1 MCRLFGLHHGH
12 RVTAT
17 FWLLDSADSLAAQ
30 SRRNPQ
36 GAGIGSFDGTGRPV
50 VDKQPIAAWQDAE
63 FARQARVDRSRTFV
77 AHVRYASH
85 GGLSTVNTHPFV
97 MDGRIFAHNGTLG
110 DLSRL
115 DAELD
120 RRGVRDL
127 VAGDTDSERL
137 FALIASEI
145 RSGDGDVGSAI
156 TRAVQ
161 WVADQVPVF
170 AVNIVLAGPDDL
182 WALRYPDTHDLYLLR
197 PAATHAGRPLHVRSR
212 RIRMHADHPGDRH
225 TAGDPAPAVVASEPM
240 DGEPGWRLLEPG
252 ELVHA
257 RGHGGDLTVESHVA
271 LTRAPRHPL
280 TLADLSPEAAA
291 SQTTAAEQS
300 G

>member
-17 FWLLDSADSLAAQ
+17 FWLLDSPDSLAAQ

-36 GAGIGSFDGTGRPV
+36 GAGIGSFDGVGRPV

-63 FARQARVDRSRTFV
+63 FARQARTDRSRTFV
-77 AHVRYASH
+77 AHVRYASA
-85 GGLSTVNTHPFV
+85 GGLSVANTHPFV

-110 DLSRL
+110 DLPRL

-127 VAGDTDSERL
+127 VQGDTDSERL
-137 FALIASEI
+137 FALITAGI
-145 RSGDGDVGSAI
+145 RDNGGDVGSAI
-156 TRAVQ
+156 TQAVQ
-161 WVADQVPVF
+161 WAADTLPVF
-170 AVNIVLAGPDDL
+170 ALNIVLAGPDEL
-182 WALRYPDTHDLYLLR
+182 WALRYPDTHDLYVLR
-197 PAATHAGRPLHVRSR
+197 PEATQAGRPIHVRSR
-212 RIRMHADHPGDRH
+212 RIRVHAEHPGDRH
-225 TAGDPAPAVVASEPM
+225 DRTDPAPVVVASEPM
-240 DGEPGWRLLEPG
+240 DGESDWRLLEPG

-257 RGHGGDLTVESHVA
+257 RGRGADLTVDHRIA
-271 LTRAPRHPL
+271 LTRSPRHQL

-291 SQTTAAEQS
+291 SQNAAAEHS

>member
-17 FWLLDSADSLAAQ
+17 FWLLDSPDSLAAQ

-63 FARQARVDRSRTFV
+63 FAHQARVDRSRTFV
-77 AHVRYASH
+77 AHVRYASA

-110 DLSRL
+110 DLPRL

-120 RRGVRDL
+120 RRGVSGL
-127 VAGDTDSERL
+127 VQGQTDSERL
-137 FALIASEI
+137 FALITAEC
-145 RSGDGDVGSAI
+145 RDNGGDVGAAI

-161 WVADQVPVF
+161 WVADTLPVF
-170 AVNIVLAGPDDL
+170 ALNLVLAGPDDL

-197 PAATHAGRPLHVRSR
+197 PEATAEHRPLHVRSR
-212 RIRMHADHPGDRH
+212 RIRVQADHPGDRH
-225 TAGDPAPAVVASEPM
+225 AEHDPAPVVVASEPM
-240 DGEPGWRLLEPG
+240 DGESGWRLLEPG

-257 RGHGGDLTVESHVA
+257 RGHGADLTVETRRG
-271 LTRAPRHPL
+271 LTSPPRYPL

-291 SQTTAAEQS
+291 SQRTAAEHS